1 MAVDWISPSCQFTDD
16 EKGERFQKISVT
28 VTAGFLQLR
37 WLWTSRRLCQ
47 GERDTSHHL
56 YTADEPPG
64 ESASC
69 LPHTTAGPTVV
80 VTPHSTSSI
89 RCHGRRTRDA
99 VDYSICVYDI
109 YRSSETR
116 QRFNDPDHGLGSVP
130 RTIDHHRLLIE
141 SMAGELRAG

>member
-28 VTAGFLQLR
+28 VTAGFLHLW

-47 GERDTSHHL
+47 GERGTSHHL
-56 YTADEPPG
+56 YTADGPPG

-80 VTPHSTSSI
+80 FTPHSTSSI

-99 VDYSICVYDI
+99 VDYSICMYDI

-116 QRFNDPDHGLGSVP
+116 QRFNDPDHGLGSVTSTHDRSP
-130 RTIDHHRLLIE
+130 PFVNRVD
-141 SMAGELRAG
+141 GG